1 MNLSLPW
8 SLWRRDAKPQADKA
22 TVAGAAGSQAAA
34 APPQIRIATAKLA
47 VPRTAGKA
55 KPQAGL
61 HMGQKPERRA
71 TDEPRL
77 PGALDGWDDE
87 LDRVVPQRQAEAVDP
102 LPAWAAPSDPD
113 EPKLTQPRKREA
125 NAALKSALQAAS
137 KRRRQD
143 ASSDEAPGRFV
154 RGDEKFLQG
163 VRQAQLAETT
173 PRAMWALYLVLLIVA
188 CAITWAS
195 MAKVDVITH
204 ASGKIVPDAR
214 EQVIASLEGG
224 ILRALHV
231 SEGALVEAGQDLVQ
245 LDPTRFAAQQNEGQA
260 KRVSLMGTVARL
272 VAEANGQALKF
283 PPEVKLD
290 AEVVAQE
297 TDAYQ
302 ARRRSLDEAVAITR
316 RSMGLVENELANA
329 ERMAAR
335 GLMSEVEVM
344 HLRRQRNE
352 LQMQVQERTNRFRQD
367 AYTELL
373 RARTELAQLDEQQVV
388 REDALKRT
396 TLKSPVRGI
405 VKNIRVGTVG
415 GVVTAGSP
423 ILEIVPLSD
432 QLLVEAQLKPAD
444 IGFVR
449 VGQEVQVK
457 LSAYD
462 FNTYGGLQGKLEYIS
477 PDALGDE
484 KTVATGKEGTYY
496 RARVRTTSSTLRA
509 KDGDP
514 LQVLPGMVANV
525 EIRTGDR
532 TVLDFILKPMLRSR
546 EAFRE
551 H

>member
-1 MNLSLPW
+1 MNISLPW
-8 SLWRRDAKPQADKA
+8 PLLRRTAKDKTPA
-22 TVAGAAGSQAAA
+22 KAA
-34 APPQIRIATAKLA
+34 APAAEATPQIRVATAKIA
-47 VPRTAGKA
+47 VPRPPVKA

-61 HMGQKPERRA
+61 HMGQAPERKPA
-71 TDEPRL
+71 AEGRL

-87 LDRVVPQRQAEAVDP
+87 LDRAIPKPR
-102 LPAWAAPSDPD
+102 D
-113 EPKLTQPRKREA
+113 EPRFEIPRPAGVAADHTAPAATAAERKQA
-125 NAALKSALQAAS
+125 SKAALKVALQAAS
-137 KRRRQD
+137 ARRKQ
-143 ASSDEAPGRFV
+143 AVADEQAKGRFV

-163 VRQAQLAETT
+163 VKQAQLTEST
-173 PRAMWALYLVLLIVA
+173 PGAMWALYLVLLIVA
-188 CAITWAS
+188 GAITWAAL
-195 MAKVDVITH
+195 AKVDVITH

-231 SEGALVEAGQDLVQ
+231 SEGAIVAVGQDLVQ
-245 LDPTRFAAQQNEGQA
+245 LDPTKFAAQQNEGQA

-272 VAEANGQALKF
+272 VAEANGQPLRF
-283 PPEVKLD
+283 PAEVKLD

-297 TDAYQ
+297 TDAYT

-316 RSMGLVENELANA
+316 RSMGLVENELVNA
-329 ERMAAR
+329 ERMAAK

-352 LQMQVQERTNRFRQD
+352 LQMQVQERANRFRQD

-373 RARTELAQLDEQQVV
+373 RVRTDLAQLDEQQVV

-405 VKNIRVGTVG
+405 VKNIRIGTLG

-449 VGQEVQVK
+449 LGQEVQVK

-477 PDALGDE
+477 PDALGDD
-484 KTVATGKEGTYY
+484 KATASGKEGTYY
-496 RARVRTTSSTLRA
+496 RARIRTTSSTLRA
-509 KDGDP
+509 KEGDA

-532 TVLDFILKPMLRSR
+532 TVLDFILKPMLRGR